1 LQNIGVVALPRRG
14 KPRLYSECHVVT
26 FGLLAPDFCTLH
38 AQPLIVQDKACYPC
52 IPCVPGVRAMFNS
65 ETGESEVVETWQRFV
80 QGLLGVLFLIG
91 AGIMAHYYAPPETAG
106 LEQQVHQLTREVAD
120 MQRDQSFSAATV
132 DDARESVAYI
142 YGIYHVSGRPQS
154 FRARVAG
161 TGFVVATGLL
171 ATNRHVAEPWFGDRE
186 IAVELRRGGLPVLE
200 KLEAYFPGSPMPV
213 RLETAAVSE
222 HGDLA
227 VLRMEATA
235 FTKKLRPLTLSRTV
249 PHVGESVSVLAYPM
263 GVTGMVAKS
272 PALVYERLSS
282 HPDNAD
288 TAGELAA
295 LSLIRPSATF
305 GHIGDVS
312 GDKLIYDAPTARGG
326 SGGPVL
332 NLRGE
337 VVGINSAYI
346 DGFSGGTLGIT
357 AAELGP
363 LLEVAK
369 RVALETA
376 AIAPLR
382 P

>member
-1 LQNIGVVALPRRG
+1 
-14 KPRLYSECHVVT
+14 
-26 FGLLAPDFCTLH
+26 
-38 AQPLIVQDKACYPC
+38 
-52 IPCVPGVRAMFNS
+52 MFNS
-65 ETGESEVVETWQRFV
+65 DSDESELVETWQRFA
-80 QGLLGVLFLIG
+80 QGLLGVLALVG
-91 AGIMAHYYAPPETAG
+91 AGIMAHYYAPPENTG
-106 LEQQVHQLTREVAD
+106 LEQQVHQLSSQVAD
-120 MQRDQSFSAATV
+120 LQRQQSVSAAAV

-142 YGIYHVSGRPQS
+142 YGIYHVSGRGQG

-161 TGFVVATGLL
+161 TGFVVAPGLL
-171 ATNRHVAEPWFGDRE
+171 ATNRHVAEPWYGDRE
-186 IAVELRRGGLPVLE
+186 VAAALRQGGSPVLE
-200 KLEAYFPGSPMPV
+200 KLVAYFPGSPLPV
-213 RLETAAVSE
+213 NLGTAAVAD

-227 VLRMEATA
+227 VLRFEVTA
-235 FTKKLRPLTLSRTV
+235 FTRNLRPLTLSQKL
-249 PHVGESVSVLAYPM
+249 PQVGDSVSVLAYPM

-272 PALVYERLSS
+272 PAVVYERLSS

-305 GHIGDVS
+305 GHIGDVT

-357 AAELGP
+357 AGELRP
-363 LLEVAK
+363 LVESAK
-369 RVALETA
+369 RIVSSQLSVLSQNGPAVH
-376 AIAPLR
+376 
-382 P
+382 

>member
-1 LQNIGVVALPRRG
+1 
-14 KPRLYSECHVVT
+14 
-26 FGLLAPDFCTLH
+26 
-38 AQPLIVQDKACYPC
+38 
-52 IPCVPGVRAMFNS
+52 MFNQ
-65 ETGESEVVETWQRFV
+65 ENVENELVDTWQGFV
-80 QGLLGVLFLIG
+80 QGLLGVLALVG
-91 AGIMAHYYAPPETAG
+91 ALLTAHYYAPPETAG
-106 LEQQVHQLTREVAD
+106 LQLQVHQLTQQVAD
-120 MQRDQSFSAATV
+120 MQQERDAQQNMQQRNLTFSAVTV
-132 DDARESVAYI
+132 DQARESVAYI
-142 YGIYHVSGRPQS
+142 YGIYHLSGRPQS

-161 TGFVVATGLL
+161 TGFVVAPGLI

-186 IAVELRRGGLPVLE
+186 VAVELRQGGIPVLE
-200 KLEAYFPGSPMPV
+200 KLEAYFPGSPIPV
-213 RLETAAVSE
+213 KLEAAAISD

-227 VLRMEATA
+227 VLHLEETT
-235 FTKKLRPLTLSRTV
+235 FTKKLKPLTLAQAL
-249 PHVGESVSVLAYPM
+249 PQVGESVSVLAYPM

-282 HPDNAD
+282 HPDNAE

-357 AAELGP
+357 AEQLLP
-363 LLEVAK
+363 LLAIAK
-369 RVALETA
+369 KVSMETA
-376 AIAPLR
+376 SASAPQD
-382 P
+382 